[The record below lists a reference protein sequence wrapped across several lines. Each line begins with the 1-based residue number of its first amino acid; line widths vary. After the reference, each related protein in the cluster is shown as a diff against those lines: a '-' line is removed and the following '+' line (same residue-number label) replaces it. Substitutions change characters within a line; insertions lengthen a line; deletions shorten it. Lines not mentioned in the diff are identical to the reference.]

1 MFTGKGKEK
10 GDELQK
16 VDGKGKEIGY
26 ECRKLIRRRSG
37 RLF

>member
-16 VDGKGKEIGY
+16 VDGKEKEDGY